1 MSQLFPEATI
11 RTQAPYRNDIVGS
24 FLRTDA
30 LKKAREDFNQQKITR
45 DELREVTR
53 QEVKKLVELQKQHG
67 VKAVS
72 DGEFSRTWWHLDFLA
87 ELDGMDW
94 QETEVFNVNFT
105 GHKPKGQTVK
115 IVAILISPKATLLW
129 TLIVF

>member
-53 QEVKKLVELQKQHG
+53 QEVK
-67 VKAVS
+67 
-72 DGEFSRTWWHLDFLA
+72 
-87 ELDGMDW
+87 
-94 QETEVFNVNFT
+94 N
-105 GHKPKGQTVK
+105 
-115 IVAILISPKATLLW
+115 
-129 TLIVF
+129 